1 MTIASHNDIKKL
13 FPDLP
18 DHAAVEILA
27 MNATIDEL
35 DAALVM
41 MTSDDNELIGIRERK
56 GTQIHRLMNILNLA
70 GIQSPEDRDG

>member
-1 MTIASHNDIKKL
+1 MTTASHNDIKKV

-18 DHAAVEILA
+18 DHAVVEILA

-41 MTSDDNELIGIRERK
+41 LTSDDNELIGIRERQ
-56 GTQIHRLMNILNLA
+56 GTQIHRLMNILNQA
-70 GIQSPEDRDG
+70 GIHSPEDRDG